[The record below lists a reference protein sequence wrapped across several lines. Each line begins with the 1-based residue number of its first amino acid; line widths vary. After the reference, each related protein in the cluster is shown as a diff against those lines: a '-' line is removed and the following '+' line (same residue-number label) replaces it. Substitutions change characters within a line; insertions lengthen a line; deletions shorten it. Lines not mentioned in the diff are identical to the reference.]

1 MAQQSTNHLLDQQ
14 ISIEDGVVNLPSAE
28 WVTDAEFSREGDDL
42 VLTLPN
48 GQSQIVEN
56 YFNADPT
63 PDLVF
68 TNEAGIESRLPSGLV
83 DSFLVKSPNL
93 ADATDESGTISLNDA
108 ITPIAGR
115 VETVAGEVFAIRING
130 ERVQLQAGDP
140 VYQNDIIE
148 TGDKGSLKLKFI
160 DDTLFS
166 LGENAKLAIDQMV
179 FDPNSE
185 TGETALSILKGSF
198 LFVSGKI
205 AKTDPDDMVVVTPV
219 ATIGIRG
226 TVVAGEVSPESGFNF
241 SVIDGAIAVEVPG
254 NPEPFVLSDAFATL
268 GGTLIGNGQFST
280 QTSIS
285 SASEVISRNARQFST
300 LNKEEVELIEEAV
313 IESAAENGEEV
324 ASLGMVELV
333 ESASAE
339 IAEEDGVE
347 EPEEAVEETEGQTQE
362 VNAETPV
369 DETITEEP
377 VNLDEPI
384 DLETGI
390 EVLEPVEPV
399 TFTDTDDNG
408 EEEDDLNG
416 TGSGGEDIGTGN
428 NYTVATDDPITSTN
442 YEVIQL
448 GTTDTTTVTFD
459 EDGDGDEEQV
469 YMTGVTSSTDSIHVD
484 GQEYDYS
491 SETQDI
497 YAYDDPNA
505 NDDLK
510 TGSGD
515 DVVYSNGGQDI
526 IATNDGDDQVTVTSG
541 YYDAN
546 SSTIYGTKVVT
557 NAGNDTVTVA
567 STATIQSIELGAGD
581 DVLELNLPSQI
592 GDYFEKPNANGWI
605 NGGQGNDS
613 LNLIATEF
621 TSNSGTSTPSN
632 SESLT
637 IGVGSNDDINSELF
651 TDFESTTITSGYDG
665 STSNSLTMDGDL
677 SDIAGTSNG
686 SFTVSGDKITYT
698 AVGSS
703 LSLANATMFGQV
715 EVNNFKLDGDLTIT
729 SDGSTKLNIT
739 DGFEAKDNS
748 TITLDLRGGSDSL
761 DHDQVFDD
769 NDANLSLEMDGSLVI
784 KVNSDMTFTKGGS
797 GYDDYMF
804 VMDYHGT
811 NTFDEIIFEYEDAN
825 GNSVSG
831 LDGNS
836 QGYDVLIPHYANANT
851 GVQVFALSY
860 GDHSSSNGI
869 DYHVYGDATGS
880 VTDVTHDDTSR
891 EAVFIGSDNN
901 DDTFTLT
908 SGELAYFDGGK
919 GGNDTFVL
927 QKDVNF
933 SEDLN
938 TATGIINDYEIN
950 NIETL
955 VLGSNSNS
963 LNIANTLTA
972 NLVDAM
978 VEDTNEVLGVDNALI
993 VKVSQAELATFASTL
1008 TGSGNGWS
1016 SAGTSGNYS
1025 VYTSTQ
1031 VDGDVI
1037 SLYLTDQ

>member
-115 VETVAGEVFAIRING
+115 VETVSGEVFAIRING

-268 GGTLIGNGQFST
+268 GGTLVGDGQFLT

-313 IESAAENGEEV
+313 IESAAENGDEV

-339 IAEEDGVE
+339 IAEEDGVK

-362 VNAETPV
+362 VTAETPL
-369 DETITEEP
+369 EEP
-377 VNLDEPI
+377 ANLDEPI

-448 GTTDTTTVTFD
+448 GTTDTSTVTFD
-459 EDGDGDEEQV
+459 EDGDGDEEEV
-469 YMTGVTSSTDSIHVD
+469 YMTGVTSSTNSNHVS
-484 GQEYDYS
+484 GKEYDYGT
-491 SETQDI
+491 ETTAI
-497 YAYDDPNA
+497 YAYDDQTA
-505 NDDLK
+505 DDDLK

-515 DVVYSNGGQDI
+515 DIIFSNGGQDI
-526 IATNDGDDQVTVTSG
+526 ISTDGGNDVVTVASG
-541 YYDAN
+541 YYDDFN
-546 SSTIYGTKVVT
+546 NIGYGTNVQT
-557 NAGNDTVTVA
+557 GTGNDIVTVA
-567 STATIQSIELGAGD
+567 STAHIDEIQLGEGD
-581 DVLELNLPSQI
+581 DVLELNLPSTSEI
-592 GDYFEKPNANGWI
+592 GNYFANDYTPNYGYGGI
-605 NGGQGNDS
+605 NGGSDSNNDDHDS
-613 LNLIATEF
+613 LKLFATDGQ
-621 TSNSGTSTPSN
+621 T
-632 SESLT
+632 LT
-637 IGVGSNDDINSELF
+637 IGQHATNYDINTNLF
-651 TDFESTTITSGYDG
+651 TNFESTTISSGNG
-665 STSNSLTMDGDL
+665 TVANSLTINQDL
-677 SDIAGTSNG
+677 SDLGAGGHFEVKS
-686 SFTVSGDKITYT
+686 DKITYS
-698 AVGSS
+698 VSS
-703 LSLANATMFGQV
+703 ALSPLMLSDAAIQGQININYL
-715 EVNNFKLDGDLTIT
+715 ELDGDLTIT

-739 DGFEAKDNS
+739 DRFKVSDDS
-748 TITLDLRGGSDSL
+748 TITLDLTGGSDSL

-784 KVNSDMTFTKGGS
+784 KVNSDMTFTTGGS
-797 GYDDYMF
+797 GFDDYMF

-836 QGYDVLIPHYANANT
+836 QGYDVLIPHYANGNT

-869 DYHVYGDATGS
+869 DYHVYGDADGG

-891 EAVFIGSDNN
+891 EAVFIGSDNK

-938 TATGIINDYEIN
+938 TATGVINDYEIN

-1031 VDGDVI
+1031 QVDGDVI